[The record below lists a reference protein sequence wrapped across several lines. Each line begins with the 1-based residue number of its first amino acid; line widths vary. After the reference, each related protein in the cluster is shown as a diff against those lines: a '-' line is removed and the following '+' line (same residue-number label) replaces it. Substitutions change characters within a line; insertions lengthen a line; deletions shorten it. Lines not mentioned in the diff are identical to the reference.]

1 MNILLTND
9 DGYFSE
15 GIKLLKDK
23 LAKYGRVVVVA
34 PMEVMSAKSVSI
46 IVGRQV
52 TVEKVEDDV
61 YKMEGTPADC
71 VAFGLSSLNIR
82 FDLVVAGCNDGLNV
96 SYDIMYSGTVGACLQ
111 ALTFR
116 KPAIAVSCEVGH
128 LSIVDE
134 HFDEVFQ
141 YILENNLLSLEYTL
155 NINFPLGSE
164 IKEYVLTSI
173 FYRRETTY
181 YIDCGNNKYYA
192 YRDINDSDCNEPG
205 TDVYAVYHDQ
215 LSITKINKTSLYKE

>member
-15 GIKLLKDK
+15 GIKLLKEK
-23 LAKYGRVVVVA
+23 LSKYGRVVVVA

-52 TVEKVEDDV
+52 SVEKVEDDV

-116 KPAIAVSCEVGH
+116 KSAIAVSCEVGH

-164 IKEYVLTSI
+164 IKEYVFTSI

-192 YRDINDSDCNEPG
+192 YRDINDRDCDEPG
-205 TDVYAVYHDQ
+205 TDVYAIYHDQ
-215 LSITKINKTSLYKE
+215 LSITKISKTSLYKE

>member
-15 GIKLLKDK
+15 GIKLLKEK
-23 LAKYGRVVVVA
+23 LSKYGRVVVVA

-52 TVEKVEDDV
+52 SVEKVEDDV

-164 IKEYVLTSI
+164 IKEYVFTSI

-192 YRDINDSDCNEPG
+192 YRDINDRDCDEPG
-205 TDVYAVYHDQ
+205 TDVYAIYHDQ
-215 LSITKINKTSLYKE
+215 LSITKISKTSLYKE

>member
-15 GIKLLKDK
+15 GIKLLKEK
-23 LAKYGRVVVVA
+23 LQKYGRVVVVA

-46 IVGRQV
+46 IVGKQI

-116 KPAIAVSCEVGH
+116 KPALAVSCEVGH
-128 LSIVDE
+128 LSIVEE

-155 NINFPLGSE
+155 NINFPVGSE
-164 IKEYVLTSI
+164 IKEYVITNI
-173 FYRRETTY
+173 YYRHETTY
-181 YIDCGNNKYYA
+181 YVDCGNNRYYA
-192 YRDINDSDCNEPG
+192 YRDINDKDCNEPG

-215 LSITKINKTSLYKE
+215 LSITKISKTSLYKE

>member
-9 DGYFSE
+9 DGYFAE
-15 GIKLLKDK
+15 GIKLLKEK
-23 LAKYGRVVVVA
+23 LAKYGHVVVVA
-34 PMEVMSAKSVSI
+34 PKEVMSAKSVSI

-52 TVEKVEDDV
+52 IVEKEEEDV
-61 YKMEGTPADC
+61 YMMEGTPADC
-71 VAFGLSSLNIR
+71 VAFGLSSLNTR

-116 KPAIAVSCEVGH
+116 KPAIAVSTEVGH

-155 NINFPLGSE
+155 NINFPLGDE
-164 IKEYVLTSI
+164 IKEYVFTSI

-181 YIDCGNNKYYA
+181 YVDCGNDRYYA
-192 YRDINDSDCNEPG
+192 YRDINDKDCDEPG
-205 TDVYAVYHDQ
+205 TDVYAVYHNQ
-215 LSITKINKTSLYKE
+215 LSITKISKTSLYKE